1 MIGFRYDKNIKYK
14 IHRIYR
20 LASKVNLYLNLSV
33 KPDDKRIKAGLNEIK
48 TVIEKILSES

>member
-1 MIGFRYDKNIKYK
+1 MKNIKYK

-33 KPDDKRIKAGLNEIK
+33 KPDDKSIKAGLNEIK

>member
-1 MIGFRYDKNIKYK
+1 MKNIKYK

-20 LASKVNLYLNLSV
+20 LASKVNLSV